1 MDGLFKFL
9 SLALQPTK
17 FYYLF
22 MHDTYSKIAFYIME
36 VTKVGWEYTPRG
48 GQLLGN
54 ILGDCSA
61 ITIYLIDFISIVSV
75 LKKNVSCCL
84 IHFKYRYVLYELRIV
99 LVIAFITNKSLSDKS
114 RLISPCRK
122 LSF

>member
-84 IHFKYRYVLYELRIV
+84 IYRYVLYELRIA
-99 LVIAFITNKSLSDKS
+99 LVIAFITNKPLSDKP

>member
-75 LKKNVSCCL
+75 LKKKCILLFNFAPMFCMNL
-84 IHFKYRYVLYELRIV
+84 ELYWW
-99 LVIAFITNKSLSDKS
+99 
-114 RLISPCRK
+114 
-122 LSF
+122 

>member
-17 FYYLF
+17 FHYLF

-36 VTKVGWEYTPRG
+36 VTKVGWGYTPRG
-48 GQLLGN
+48 GQLLGGT
-54 ILGDCSA
+54 IQGDCSA
-61 ITIYLIDFISIVSV
+61 MTIYLINCISIVSV

-84 IHFKYRYVLYELRIV
+84 IYRHVLYELRIV
-99 LVIAFITNKSLSDKS
+99 LGIAFITNKPLSDKP

>member
-48 GQLLGN
+48 GQLRGD

-61 ITIYLIDFISIVSV
+61 ITIYLINCISMVYA
-75 LKKNVSCCL
+75 LKM
-84 IHFKYRYVLYELRIV
+84 YRFV
-99 LVIAFITNKSLSDKS
+99 
-114 RLISPCRK
+114 
-122 LSF
+122 

>member
-75 LKKNVSCCL
+75 FKNVSSCS
-84 IHFKYRYVLYELRIV
+84 IHFKYRYVLYEVRIV
-99 LVIAFITNKSLSDKS
+99 LLIAFITNEPLSDKP

>member
-75 LKKNVSCCL
+75 LKYHLLIFGKAIFPSC
-84 IHFKYRYVLYELRIV
+84 FVW
-99 LVIAFITNKSLSDKS
+99 T
-114 RLISPCRK
+114 
-122 LSF
+122 